1 MTGYILDTD
10 TVSAMMRNPA
20 GKMTSQ
26 IARVGEDSVSLSIV
40 TAAELR
46 FGAAK
51 TGSARLLA
59 RVEAL
64 LRRMPILPLDVPGDA
79 EYGSIRA
86 ALEAAGRPI
95 GPNDLLIGAHARA
108 LGATVVTGNIDEFRR
123 IPGLRV
129 ENWMA

>member
-1 MTGYILDTD
+1 MTRYILDTD
-10 TVSAMMRNPA
+10 TVSAMMRSPA
-20 GKMTSQ
+20 GKITSQ
-26 IARVGEDSVSLSIV
+26 IAKVGEDSVSLSII

-51 TGSARLLA
+51 SGSSRLMA

-64 LRRMPILPLDVPGDA
+64 LRRMPILPLDVPVDA

-108 LGATVVTGNIDEFRR
+108 LGATIVTGNINEFGRNQ
-123 IPGLRV
+123 GLSV

>member
-1 MTGYILDTD
+1 MTRYILDTD
-10 TVSAMMRNPA
+10 TVSAMMRSPA
-20 GKMTSQ
+20 GKITSQ
-26 IARVGEDSVSLSIV
+26 ITRVGEDSVSLSII

-51 TGSARLLA
+51 SGSSRLMA

-64 LRRMPILPLDVPGDA
+64 LQRMPILPFDVPVDA

-108 LGATVVTGNIDEFRR
+108 LGATIVTGNISEFGR
-123 IPGLRV
+123 IQGLSV